1 MGLFIPAIRIA
12 VCLACMS
19 PLHVALAQNAVQ
31 DTVEVTPWTAAEFGG
46 AGGDALSLERITPIG
61 AVVLLNPHGE
71 SCTLRFAM
79 KIGEKVRL
87 RGATIGERQA
97 ACEVILVSS
106 TQNPSAIFIYDC
118 LNQTP
123 ATEHRCPR

>member
-1 MGLFIPAIRIA
+1 MVPMGLFTRAMRIA
-12 VCLACMS
+12 ACLVLTS
-19 PLHVALAQNAVQ
+19 SLHAALAQ

-46 AGGDALSLERITPIG
+46 EGGDALSLEKITPRG

-71 SCTLRFAM
+71 DCTLRFAM

-87 RGATIGERQA
+87 RGATIGDRQA
-97 ACEVILVSS
+97 VCEVLLISATES
-106 TQNPSAIFIYDC
+106 PSAIFTYEC

-123 ATEHRCPR
+123 SAARRCPR

>member
-1 MGLFIPAIRIA
+1 MAL
-12 VCLACMS
+12 
-19 PLHVALAQNAVQ
+19 PLHVALAQ

-46 AGGDALSLERITPIG
+46 EGGDALSLERVTPIG

-71 SCTLRFAM
+71 NCTLRFAM

-87 RGATIGERQA
+87 RGATVGDRQA
-97 ACEVILVSS
+97 ACDVILVSS
-106 TQNPSAIFIYDC
+106 TESPSAVFIYDC